1 MLSGCCRTQGFSR
14 RDVTVSRRQ
23 CIQKQFP
30 DKLGMDPYGTI
41 FYDKP
46 KKVGNHCGMGGV
58 AVEVLVEEYALS
70 NGGSRFLVYLVT

>member
-1 MLSGCCRTQGFSR
+1 
-14 RDVTVSRRQ
+14 
-23 CIQKQFP
+23 
-30 DKLGMDPYGTI
+30 MDPYGTI